1 MVGVRR
7 GVHKDIHTQFAG
19 LLRGAGECDGNNH
32 YIIRPHALF
41 KILASN
47 QVTNSN
53 DRAIE

>member
-47 QVTNSN
+47 LVN
-53 DRAIE
+53 